1 MAYAQRLE
9 RDADVGV
16 REAFKVL
23 HQGLSCLA
31 GQINATDSH
40 SAHVA
45 AQLTNNWE
53 QLARR
58 LTEIRLDIEDSHRIL
73 DARLLATEKA
83 CDYSSSALDHALE
96 KIEAFARQRTV
107 DQAENQRQT
116 NRHEQALERL
126 SDAFL
131 KLEKRLPDADTGHR
145 LEAVEQALAHL
156 NAQKKPDNAPLLSA
170 LQALSHRMEALE
182 KDHGDLLMELRARL
196 FDNPPQPDAL
206 PALERVEQP
215 PVVEPP
221 APEPA
226 EDDGA
231 AVPDFEDIFSESQAE
246 PVNFLTRARMAAA
259 VVPEVSRPRYVVPVV
274 IALVALLAIAAGLL
288 LRRPAEHRVAAK
300 PVSDGPTY
308 SVPVPPSADD
318 TQFAVAPEPGGE
330 SDFATQR
337 SEPTGMDSAP
347 HPSAKPREM
356 RNAPANPTPDTAKPV
371 QAASA
376 PPADRVQQLAGQG
389 NVQALTVLG
398 LRAVDGAG
406 GAAVNLPD
414 AVKYLTQAAEKG
426 QPVAQYRLG
435 TLYERGQGVTADP
448 AKASHWYELSANQGN
463 RKAMHNLAVFY
474 ASKKDMA
481 NAARWFA
488 KAASL
493 GLSDSQFNLAVL
505 YERGDGVPQSLV
517 EAFKWYSIAAAA
529 GDVESKARVTVL
541 QTQLNDTDKA
551 TAAKEIEAFHPLA
564 FDHAANV
571 PPEADQLPPS

>member
-58 LTEIRLDIEDSHRIL
+58 LTEIRLDIDESHRVL
-73 DARLLATEKA
+73 DARLSAAEKTS
-83 CDYSSSALDHALE
+83 DYSSSALDHALE
-96 KIEAFARQRTV
+96 KIEAFARQRAV

-116 NRHEQALERL
+116 NRHEQVLERL

-131 KLEKRLPDADTGHR
+131 KLEKKRLPDADTGHR
-145 LEAVEQALAHL
+145 LEMVEQAVAHL
-156 NAQKKPDNAPLLSA
+156 MAQKKLDNAPLLSA

-182 KDHGDLLMELRARL
+182 KDHGDLLAELRARL
-196 FDNPPQPDAL
+196 FDYPLQPDAP
-206 PALERVEQP
+206 PAQETIEQP
-215 PVVEPP
+215 PVIEPP
-221 APEPA
+221 MLESA
-226 EDDGA
+226 DDDTA
-231 AVPDFEDIFSESQAE
+231 QVPDFEDLFSGSEPE
-246 PVNFLTRARMAAA
+246 PVNFLTRARLAAT
-259 VVPEVSRPRYVVPVV
+259 VVPQLHRPRYGVPVA
-274 IALVALLAIAAGLL
+274 IALVAVSAIAVGLL
-288 LRRPAEHRVAAK
+288 LHRPAEHRVAAK
-300 PVSDGPTY
+300 PVAPGSTY

-337 SEPTGMDSAP
+337 SQ
-347 HPSAKPREM
+347 PSAEDVVPH
-356 RNAPANPTPDTAKPV
+356 APAKQRDVHKAPINPVPDAAKPA
-371 QAASA
+371 QAESA
-376 PPADRVQQLAGQG
+376 PPVDRVQQMAGQG

-398 LRAVDGAG
+398 LRAVDG
-406 GAAVNLPD
+406 GAAANLPD

-426 QPVAQYRLG
+426 QAVAQYRLG
-435 TLYERGQGVTADP
+435 TLYERGQGVVADP
-448 AKASHWYELSANQGN
+448 AKASHWYELAANQGN

-529 GDVESKARVTVL
+529 GDVESRARVSVL
-541 QTQLNDTDKA
+541 QTQLNDADKA

-564 FDHAANV
+564 FDHGANV
-571 PPEADQLPPS
+571 PPEADQLPPG